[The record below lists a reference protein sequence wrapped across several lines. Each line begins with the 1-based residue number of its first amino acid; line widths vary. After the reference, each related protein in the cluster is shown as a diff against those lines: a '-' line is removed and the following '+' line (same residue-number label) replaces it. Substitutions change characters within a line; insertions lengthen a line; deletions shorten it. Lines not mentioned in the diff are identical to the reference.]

1 MRKSRLLL
9 AGVAVAAAAAATSA
23 FTASNTVPPSVAGF
37 GQAEVS
43 GATVTN
49 IHYVVNPDDGTIVD
63 AVEFTTTDDITTNTS
78 TMTLKTGSTAG
89 VGGSV
94 VGDPYACAP
103 KAGAGWD
110 GTSMV
115 ITCDTTGTVRNFE
128 DFDAVGLTV
137 VQ

>member
-49 IHYVVNPDDGTIVD
+49 IHYVVNDDDGTVLD
-63 AVEFTTTDDITTNTS
+63 AVQFTSTTNITANTS

-89 VGGSV
+89 VGGTV
-94 VGDPYACAP
+94 VGDPYACTVTTP
-103 KAGAGWD
+103 WT
-110 GTSMV
+110 GTELV
-115 ITCDTTGTVRNFE
+115 LTCDTSGTVRNFE

-137 VQ
+137 IQ

>member
-49 IHYVVNPDDGTIVD
+49 IHYVVNADDGTILD
-63 AVEFTTTDDITTNTS
+63 AVEFTTTDDITNNTS

-89 VGGSV
+89 VGGTV
-94 VGDPYACAP
+94 VGDPYPCVV

-110 GTSMV
+110 GTSLV
-115 ITCDTTGTVRNFE
+115 LTCDTTGTTRNFE

-137 VQ
+137 IQ